1 MVTFHNP
8 RKEFC
13 IAIYLNNVYSS
24 SYIGKVIRAADLKL
38 YGQEFEPTSG
48 SYQFSAQTNFSAPRE
63 GQISA
68 G

>member
-8 RKEFC
+8 
-13 IAIYLNNVYSS
+13 
-24 SYIGKVIRAADLKL
+24 SYIGKVIRASDLKL
-38 YGQEFEPTSG
+38 YGQESEPTTG